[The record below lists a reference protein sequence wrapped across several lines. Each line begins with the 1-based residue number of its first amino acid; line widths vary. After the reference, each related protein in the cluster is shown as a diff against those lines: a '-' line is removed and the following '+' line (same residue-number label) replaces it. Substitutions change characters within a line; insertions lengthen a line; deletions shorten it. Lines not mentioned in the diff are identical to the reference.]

1 MGNFEKLSVL
11 VIVVI
16 IVMILVVAIYTWQ
29 ENPAGPETAKTDN
42 TNQPLSAPSESPWGD
57 DPRADDPRT
66 DDPQADPQGGEPLD
80 PPAPVSD
87 PGGDVPPLDIPVPGP
102 ESGPGATPRGT
113 ANGDEP
119 EVNDEPWIYE
129 VKSGDVLGVIASRE
143 LGTTRRMKDIVA
155 LNPGMNPDSL
165 TIGQKLKMPPRTAHV
180 GPGPLRSGPTVGTS
194 PVRGGDRPV
203 AGSTYTTRRGD
214 RLDNIAK
221 LAYGNVERWPEIFAL
236 NKDKVTDPMRLD
248 EGVSLR
254 LPR

>member
-29 ENPAGPETAKTDN
+29 ENPAGPETARTDT
-42 TNQPLSAPSESPWGD
+42 TNQPLSAPTDSPWGD
-57 DPRADDPRT
+57 DPTPDV
-66 DDPQADPQGGEPLD
+66 PLD
-80 PPAPVSD
+80 PPPADPVIPPSGTT
-87 PGGDVPPLDIPVPGP
+87 PGGDVPPIDIPVPQP
-102 ESGPGATPRGT
+102 EPGQGTPGGVP
-113 ANGDEP
+113 A
-119 EVNDEPWIYE
+119 EVDDVDNEPWIYE

-143 LGTTRRMKDIVA
+143 LGTTRRMKEIVA
-155 LNPGMNPDSL
+155 FNPGMNPDNL
-165 TIGQKLKMPPRTAHV
+165 TIGQKLKMPARTAKV
-180 GPGPLRSGPTVGTS
+180 GPGPLRGGPTVG
-194 PVRGGDRPV
+194 PAPARGGDRPT

-221 LAYGNVERWPEIFAL
+221 MAYGTVERWPEIFAL

-248 EGVSLR
+248 AGVSLR